1 MSWTRAGLLEDFR
14 LDFKASVLSHL
25 DKLLGLPYVDRNLE
39 MSSFHPNLNHN
50 KIPLIGSVM
59 V

>member
-14 LDFKASVLSHL
+14 LDFKAIVLSHL
-25 DKLLGLPYVDRNLE
+25 DKLQSLPYIDGNLE

-50 KIPLIGSVM
+50 KIPLVA
-59 V
+59 